1 MNEQQTSNTSSDSG
15 NVYAAPA
22 ARVDDVTPAGEMEL
36 AGRGT
41 RLRRDH
47 RWHHHDGHRVCHG
60 DGDGDQSIFRPTVLH
75 DKAGLALTNIVW
87 YLIIN
92 WHFCPRTASPWGKKV
107 MGIKIV
113 RTDGSEGRCATDCRP
128 RLVPIWV
135 VSMIPFVG
143 SLVAIVDCLH
153 LPRKPQCLHDNIADT
168 IVVQSIAPF
177 MPA

>member
-41 RLRRDH
+41 RLGAAII
-47 RWHHHDGHRVCHG
+47 DGIIMMVTAFATAMAMG
-60 DGDGDQSIFRPTVLH
+60 INLFSPSGQPSFTTQ
-75 DKAGLALTNIVW
+75 AGLALANIVW

-92 WHFCPRTASPWGKKV
+92 WHFLSKNSQSVGKKV

-113 RTDGSEGRCATDCRP
+113 RTDGSKADVQRIVGL

-143 SLVAIVDCLH
+143 SLVAIVDCL
-153 LPRKPQCLHDNIADT
+153 LIFRESRKCLHDNIADT
-168 IVVQSIAPF
+168 IVVKA
-177 MPA
+177 